1 MYCSILVA
9 YMSVKKAVKKILPAG
24 ILKQVNPAGHLVESV
39 LLHAV
44 NGFPAKNLKVI
55 GVTGTNG
62 KTTTS
67 FMIHRML
74 TDAGYKT
81 GLMTTAAYGID
92 DDIRP
97 QLDHMTNV
105 PVREFIKRLKWMKSE
120 GVEWLVL
127 ETTSHALVQHR
138 VWGVPY
144 TIVALT
150 NVTHEHL
157 DYHGTFEA
165 YRDAKRKLFKIADKV
180 KDSKRIGIIN
190 ADDPSAK
197 LFAGDIKHPI
207 TYGIENG
214 DLRAQDIKLT
224 SGGSRY
230 KAKYQGREL
239 RIECHVAGRFNVYNS
254 LAAAAVGGAVGLT
267 KEEIEKGIAA
277 VSGVAGRM
285 EAIDAGQDYGV
296 VVDFAHTPDALEK
309 LLASLKEVAK
319 GKVKLVFGAT
329 GDRDKSKRPEMGRMA
344 AKYADEIYLTDDETY
359 TEDPQAIIDEVFAGI
374 KEAGGEAKTKIIND
388 RREAITEAF
397 KSSGKGDIVALAG
410 IGSENY
416 RNMGG
421 KAVPWD
427 EREIAREIIGSLK

>member
-1 MYCSILVA
+1 
-9 YMSVKKAVKKILPAG
+9 
-24 ILKQVNPAGHLVESV
+24 
-39 LLHAV
+39 
-44 NGFPAKNLKVI
+44 
-55 GVTGTNG
+55 
-62 KTTTS
+62 
-67 FMIHRML
+67 
-74 TDAGYKT
+74 
-81 GLMTTAAYGID
+81 
-92 DDIRP
+92 
-97 QLDHMTNV
+97 
-105 PVREFIKRLKWMKSE
+105 
-120 GVEWLVL
+120 
-127 ETTSHALVQHR
+127 
-138 VWGVPY
+138 
-144 TIVALT
+144 
-150 NVTHEHL
+150 
-157 DYHGTFEA
+157 
-165 YRDAKRKLFKIADKV
+165 
-180 KDSKRIGIIN
+180 
-190 ADDPSAK
+190 
-197 LFAGDIKHPI
+197 
-207 TYGIENG
+207 
-214 DLRAQDIKLT
+214 
-224 SGGSRY
+224 
-230 KAKYQGREL
+230 
-239 RIECHVAGRFNVYNS
+239 VAGRFNVYNS

-296 VVDFAHTPDALEK
+296 VVDFAHTPDAQEK

-359 TEDPQAIIDEVFAGI
+359 TEDPQAIIDEVLAGI

-427 EREIAREIIGSLK
+427 EREIAREIIGSLE